1 MSSTPLI
8 PTTPPPHGTKPMPN
22 APQKK
27 NKSVDDTF
35 GLVASFNHNITE
47 LFHGNGK
54 DNNEDL
60 TSKVHGTTKRRL
72 QLSTGKTTTETGK
85 SSATAFI
92 HIKLNLGKCFA
103 DGGKNDFNHRQQ
115 QIVIGIEN
123 SPDIYDYYL
132 ENDCWYMGCYFVNN
146 PFNKILS
153 IYEFEELFRDVMLK
167 LGFNEEGKKYFN
179 GDSYEQLFI
188 QIEKMMNRLIKT
200 LDDTKG
206 GKKWSYKECKHHGGI
221 KLNFQKIDQ
230 FLNEK

>member
-1 MSSTPLI
+1 MSI
-8 PTTPPPHGTKPMPN
+8 TPPPHVTKPMPN

-35 GLVASFNHNITE
+35 GLIAAFDHNIV
-47 LFHGNGK
+47 FHGNGK

-60 TSKVHGTTKRRL
+60 TSKVHGTTNRGL

-85 SSATAFI
+85 SGKSSVTAFI
-92 HIKLNLGKCFA
+92 NIKLNLGDCLE
-103 DGGKNDFNHRQQ
+103 DGGKNDFIHRQQ

-123 SPDIYDYYL
+123 SPDIYDYYSK
-132 ENDCWYMGCYFVNN
+132 NNCWYMGCYFVNN

-153 IYEFEELFRDVMLK
+153 IYEFEELFRDVMFK
-167 LGFNEEGKKYFN
+167 LGFNEEGKKYFE

-188 QIEKMMNRLIKT
+188 NIEKMMDRLIKT

-206 GKKWSYKECKHHGGI
+206 GKKWSYKEYKHHGGI

>member
-1 MSSTPLI
+1 MSSTIHTPNTPSSQASK
-8 PTTPPPHGTKPMPN
+8 PTTN
-22 APQKK
+22 APQKQ
-27 NKSVDDTF
+27 NKSIDDTF
-35 GLVASFNHNITE
+35 GLVDNW
-47 LFHGNGK
+47 HGNGK

-60 TSKVHGTTKRRL
+60 TSKVHGTTNRGL
-72 QLSTGKTTTETGK
+72 QLSTGKTSFRPGK
-85 SSATAFI
+85 SSSEPSVTASI
-92 HIKLNLGKCFA
+92 NIKLNLGDCLE
-103 DGGKNDFNHRQQ
+103 DGGKNDFIHRQQ

-123 SPDIYDYYL
+123 SPEIYDFYL

-167 LGFNEEGKKYFN
+167 LGFNEEGKIYFK

-188 QIEKMMNRLIKT
+188 KIEKMMERIIKT

-206 GKKWSYKECKHHGGI
+206 GKKWSYKEDNIGRI

>member
-1 MSSTPLI
+1 VSNTS
-8 PTTPPPHGTKPMPN
+8 
-22 APQKK
+22 QKK
-27 NKSVDDTF
+27 NKSVDDIF
-35 GLVASFNHNITE
+35 GLVSAFNHNIV
-47 LFHGNGK
+47 FHGGK

-60 TSKVHGTTKRRL
+60 TSKVHGTICRGP
-72 QLSTGKTTTETGK
+72 QLSTGKTRTEVP
-85 SSATAFI
+85 SVTASI
-92 HIKLNLGKCFA
+92 NIKLNLGDCLE
-103 DGGKNDFNHRQQ
+103 DGGKNDFIHRQQ

-153 IYEFEELFRDVMLK
+153 IYEFEELFRDAILK

-179 GDSYEQLFI
+179 GDSYEHLFI

-206 GKKWSYKECKHHGGI
+206 GKKWSYKEDNIGRI

-230 FLNEK
+230 FRKKIK

>member
-1 MSSTPLI
+1 MVFKKHKCAKCFLAKKRCLAKKKDVSYMLRIYFLTHMNNNKLKPQIETTINMTSESNSSR
-8 PTTPPPHGTKPMPN
+8 
-22 APQKK
+22 A
-27 NKSVDDTF
+27 
-35 GLVASFNHNITE
+35 
-47 LFHGNGK
+47 
-54 DNNEDL
+54 
-60 TSKVHGTTKRRL
+60 
-72 QLSTGKTTTETGK
+72 ETGK
-85 SSATAFI
+85 SSSEPSVTASI
-92 HIKLNLGKCFA
+92 NIKLNLGDCLE
-103 DGGKNDFNHRQQ
+103 DGGKNDFIHRQQ

-167 LGFNEEGKKYFN
+167 LGFNEEGKKYFK

-188 QIEKMMNRLIKT
+188 KIEKMMERLIKT

-206 GKKWSYKECKHHGGI
+206 GKKWSYKEDNIGRI

-230 FLNEK
+230 FLREKSPNPLTRTTLYL

>member
-1 MSSTPLI
+1 MTSESNSSRAEPSSSK
-8 PTTPPPHGTKPMPN
+8 PTVT
-22 APQKK
+22 
-27 NKSVDDTF
+27 
-35 GLVASFNHNITE
+35 ASIN
-47 LFHGNGK
+47 
-54 DNNEDL
+54 
-60 TSKVHGTTKRRL
+60 
-72 QLSTGKTTTETGK
+72 
-85 SSATAFI
+85 
-92 HIKLNLGKCFA
+92 IKLNLGDCLE
-103 DGGKNDFNHRQQ
+103 DGGKNDFIHRQQ

-146 PFNKILS
+146 PFNNILS

-206 GKKWSYKECKHHGGI
+206 GKKWSYKEYKHHGGI

-230 FLNEK
+230 FRKKIKKL